1 MGHHVVLFTVYL
13 VPQGVVGAHN
23 DLVTEAA
30 LRLIALVALL
40 TDRLVLE
47 EEEMV
52 PQGLIA
58 FMTLQGQ
65 CVIYCSSVQCR
76 APTFMHSGW

>member
-1 MGHHVVLFTVYL
+1 MVGYHVVLLTVYL
-13 VPQGVVGAHN
+13 VPQGVVGAHD
-23 DLVTEAA
+23 DLLAEAA
-30 LRLIALVALL
+30 LRLVPLVALL

-52 PQGLIA
+52 PQGLLA

-65 CVIYCSSVQCR
+65 GGVTAEWSSVQQ
-76 APTFMHSGW
+76 HLH